1 MSGTGVDPGHV
12 LVVDDE
18 PEMLENCRRLLSREG
33 HHCTLLDRPEEFHH
47 VLREARPDVVLMDVR
62 MPGVDGMELL
72 AAARAEDP
80 DLPIILI
87 TGYATV
93 SDAVEAIQEG
103 AFDYLTKPFRAP
115 ELTAAIVRALRQR
128 RLTAEN
134 RVLRERVNRQ
144 IGLED
149 ILGASPAIAR
159 LKEQIHKVAPID
171 VSVLISGE
179 SGTGK
184 ELVARSLHAGSPR
197 SSGPFVAVDC
207 AAIPDTLLESALF
220 GHEKGAFTGADRQR
234 CGLLEEANGGTLFFD
249 EITTLGAH
257 LQARLLRALQEREI
271 RRVGGQK
278 MIPLDV
284 RVIAATNIDPV
295 GAVADGRFREDLYY
309 RFNVIPIELSP
320 LRKREGDVALLFQAF
335 VERFAGQH
343 AKPVPRI
350 TRSVWK
356 ALERYEWPGNVRELK
371 NLAERLV
378 ILDDDMAIVSGDL
391 PGAVRGAL
399 PIVDAD
405 GSDTLGLPWPKARR
419 RAIQTFEE
427 RYVERLLE
435 EHGGSVTRAAEAAGV
450 SRRTLHRWLQRSRQ
464 EEE

>member
-1 MSGTGVDPGHV
+1 
-12 LVVDDE
+12 
-18 PEMLENCRRLLSREG
+18 
-33 HHCTLLDRPEEFHH
+33 
-47 VLREARPDVVLMDVR
+47 
-62 MPGVDGMELL
+62 
-72 AAARAEDP
+72 
-80 DLPIILI
+80 
-87 TGYATV
+87 
-93 SDAVEAIQEG
+93 
-103 AFDYLTKPFRAP
+103 
-115 ELTAAIVRALRQR
+115 
-128 RLTAEN
+128 
-134 RVLRERVNRQ
+134 
-144 IGLED
+144 
-149 ILGASPAIAR
+149 
-159 LKEQIHKVAPID
+159 
-171 VSVLISGE
+171 
-179 SGTGK
+179 
-184 ELVARSLHAGSPR
+184 
-197 SSGPFVAVDC
+197 
-207 AAIPDTLLESALF
+207 
-220 GHEKGAFTGADRQR
+220 
-234 CGLLEEANGGTLFFD
+234 
-249 EITTLGAH
+249 
-257 LQARLLRALQEREI
+257 
-271 RRVGGQK
+271 
-278 MIPLDV
+278 
-284 RVIAATNIDPV
+284 
-295 GAVADGRFREDLYY
+295 
-309 RFNVIPIELSP
+309 
-320 LRKREGDVALLFQAF
+320 VALLFQAF